1 MENLTA
7 SWRLSMVIIWL
18 LIQFLA
24 DAGEKIGL
32 QITILL
38 ADIIYVEILQTTVPV
53 FDSYGNTP
61 LILNFFIVSIILN
74 CICLL
79 ISAHTLYLSYCPDYE
94 VRNFSRTEARI
105 SIEIAKFFTKL
116 ACGMWNID
124 IPENTKTIA
133 DTGEQVVDMED
144 LHNGMKFYAEM
155 INKLSFFIITITI
168 LITFFCTFVQLWIR
182 YSL

>member
-1 MENLTA
+1 
-7 SWRLSMVIIWL
+7 
-18 LIQFLA
+18 
-24 DAGEKIGL
+24 
-32 QITILL
+32 
-38 ADIIYVEILQTTVPV
+38 
-53 FDSYGNTP
+53 
-61 LILNFFIVSIILN
+61 
-74 CICLL
+74 
-79 ISAHTLYLSYCPDYE
+79 
-94 VRNFSRTEARI
+94 
-105 SIEIAKFFTKL
+105 
-116 ACGMWNID
+116 MWNID